1 VPPGALERVLAPAP
15 LTHFFD
21 RPMPRPPAAPTAR
34 APPRAQTACN
44 SANPPPASGAVHA
57 PGAGRAAPP
66 MQLAHRRL
74 PRPAPPVGRPT
85 RRSST
90 GGGRRPGAG
99 GHRTPAPGVACGLLT
114 PETSPR
120 APGRP
125 RERHGAG
132 RRSARHRPGS
142 LVRRPARGVD
152 PLIARSPYNWQLL
165 TRCSRLSRRILRSFL
180 GARPPALPHAAAM
193 AGIVEFVQSFFAPPQ
208 GRPPPGAGS
217 SPGAPRAR

>member
-1 VPPGALERVLAPAP
+1 
-15 LTHFFD
+15 
-21 RPMPRPPAAPTAR
+21 MPRPPAAPTAR

-142 LVRRPARGVD
+142 LVRRPARRV
-152 PLIARSPYNWQLL
+152 
-165 TRCSRLSRRILRSFL
+165 
-180 GARPPALPHAAAM
+180 GARRENYRETLKMGEGLVTGRQGRREGVWNERGGVWAAAP
-193 AGIVEFVQSFFAPPQ
+193 APTLGELEFTHTAIVCPLPAAAARAPPPSVQ
-208 GRPPPGAGS
+208 GVEETARRLLRAGGKPGGPCDAK
-217 SPGAPRAR
+217 